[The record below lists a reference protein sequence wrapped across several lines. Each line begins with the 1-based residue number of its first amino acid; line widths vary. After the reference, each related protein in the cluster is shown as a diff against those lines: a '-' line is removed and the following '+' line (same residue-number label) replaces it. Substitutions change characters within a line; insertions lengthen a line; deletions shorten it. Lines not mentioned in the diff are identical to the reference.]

1 MPFIPH
7 TEAEIK
13 EMLDTIGVNNINQ
26 LFDEIP
32 AELISSK
39 LDQIPDRMSEMEV
52 TRHVSN
58 LAKLD
63 GTPMCFAG
71 AGAYEHHI
79 PAAVWQVTTRGEF
92 YTAYTPYQPE
102 VAQGTLQVIYEY
114 QSMMAHL
121 TGMDVSNASLYDG
134 SSGLAEAVLMAVRAN
149 RKSKSKTILIPKNI
163 NPVYTQVVNNIVKNQ
178 EIKIIGIDFD
188 ANTGLVDQKHLASF
202 ADQDITAVVVPQP
215 NYFGLYEDVHAMT
228 DWAHGQNAMVIGL
241 VNPMSLALLSSPGN
255 WGSNGADICCGE
267 GQSMGVP
274 LSSGGPYYGFL
285 TCKEPHVRNMPGRI
299 VGMTTDLD
307 GNDGFVLTY
316 QAREQHIR
324 RAKATSNICTNQGLM
339 VTASTIYMSLLGS
352 TGLRNV
358 AANCINNTDKLKQK
372 LSTVDGLKILFAGA
386 GFHEFV
392 VQLTSANAS
401 EVIEKMAAKDIVAG
415 VDISAQYP
423 ELGQVLLLCVTE
435 TKTDA
440 DLEWFI
446 KNLKACL

>member
-7 TEAEIK
+7 TEDEIK
-13 EMLDTIGVNNINQ
+13 AMLDTIGVDSINQ

-39 LDQIPDRMSEMEV
+39 LDEIPDRMSEMEV
-52 TRHVSN
+52 TRHIKN
-58 LAKLD
+58 LAKKD

-79 PAAVWQVTTRGEF
+79 PAAVWQLTTRGEF

-134 SSGLAEAVLMAVRAN
+134 SSGLAEAILMAVRAN
-149 RKSKSKTILIPKNI
+149 RKSKTKNILIPKNI

-178 EIKIIGIDFD
+178 GIHIIEVDFD
-188 ANTGLVDQKHLASF
+188 KNTGLVDHNHLHSF

-228 DWAHGQNAMVIGL
+228 NWAHEQNAMVIAL
-241 VNPMSLALLSSPGN
+241 ANPLSLALLSAPGN
-255 WGSNGADICCGE
+255 WGENGADICCGE
-267 GQSMGVP
+267 GQSLGVP

-285 TCKEPHVRNMPGRI
+285 TCKEKLVRNVPGRI
-299 VGMTTDLD
+299 VGMTTDVD
-307 GNDGFVLTY
+307 GKEGFVLTY

-358 AANCINNTDKLKQK
+358 AANCIKNTDTLKQK
-372 LSTVDGLKILFAGA
+372 LSSVEGLKVLFDGA

-392 VQLTSANAS
+392 IQLDSANAS
-401 EVIEKMAAKDIVAG
+401 EVIERMAAKDIVAG
-415 VDISAQYP
+415 VDISNDYP
-423 ELGQVLLLCVTE
+423 ELGQALLLCVTE
-435 TKTDA
+435 TKTET
-440 DLEWFI
+440 DLDYFVG
-446 KNLKACL
+446 NLQASL

>member
-7 TEAEIK
+7 TEDEIK
-13 EMLDTIGVNNINQ
+13 EMLDTIGVDSINQ

-32 AELISSK
+32 ADLISSK
-39 LDQIPDRMSEMEV
+39 LDEIPDRMSEMEV
-52 TRHVSN
+52 TRHIKK
-58 LAKLD
+58 LAKQD

-79 PAAVWQVTTRGEF
+79 PAAVWQLTTRGEF

-102 VAQGTLQVIYEY
+102 AAQGTLQVIYEY

-149 RKSKSKTILIPKNI
+149 RKSKGKNILIPKNI
-163 NPVYTQVVNNIVKNQ
+163 NPVYTEVVNNIVKNQ
-178 EIKIIGIDFD
+178 GINIIEVDFD
-188 ANTGLVDQKHLASF
+188 KATGLVDQNHLHSF

-215 NYFGLYEDVHAMT
+215 NYFGLYEDVNGMT
-228 DWAHGQNAMVIGL
+228 NWAHEQNAMVIAL
-241 VNPMSLALLSSPGN
+241 ANPLSLALLSAPGN
-255 WGSNGADICCGE
+255 WGENGADICCGE
-267 GQSMGVP
+267 GQSLGVP

-285 TCKEPHVRNMPGRI
+285 TCKEKLVRNVPGRI
-299 VGMTTDLD
+299 VGMTTDVD
-307 GNDGFVLTY
+307 GKAGFVLTY

-358 AANCINNTDKLKQK
+358 ASNCIKNTETLKQK
-372 LSTVDGLKILFAGA
+372 LAQVGGLKVLFDGA

-392 VQLTSANAS
+392 VQLESAQAS

-415 VDISAQYP
+415 VDISAHYP
-423 ELGQVLLLCVTE
+423 ELGQALLLCVTE
-435 TKTDA
+435 TKTEE
-440 DLEWFI
+440 DLDHFVE
-446 KNLKACL
+446 NLQACL

>member
-1 MPFIPH
+1 
-7 TEAEIK
+7 
-13 EMLDTIGVNNINQ
+13 MLETIGVDSINQ

-32 AELISSK
+32 PELVHNK
-39 LDQIPDRMSEMEV
+39 LDEIPSRMSEMEV
-52 TRHVSN
+52 TRHIKR
-58 LAKLD
+58 LAKQD
-63 GTPMCFAG
+63 GTPTCFAG

-134 SSGLAEAVLMAVRAN
+134 SSGLAEAILMAVRAN
-149 RKSKSKTILIPKNI
+149 RKSKSKNILIPKNI

-178 EIKIIGIDFD
+178 EINIIEVDFD
-188 ANTGLVDQKHLASF
+188 ANTGLVDLDHLHSF
-202 ADQDITAVVVPQP
+202 AGQDITAMVVPQP
-215 NYFGLYEDVHAMT
+215 NYFGLYEDVHGLT
-228 DWAHGQNAMVIGL
+228 NWAHQQGALVIGL
-241 VNPMSLALLSSPGN
+241 VNPMSLALLSAPGN
-255 WGSNGADICCGE
+255 WGEHGADICCGE

-285 TCKEPHVRNMPGRI
+285 TCKEPFVRNMPGRI
-299 VGMTTDLD
+299 VGMTTDVD
-307 GNDGFVLTY
+307 GKPGFVLTY

-358 AANCINNTDKLKQK
+358 AANCIHNTDLLKQK
-372 LSTVDGLKILFAGA
+372 IQATAGLELVFDGA

-392 VQLTSANAS
+392 VRLTAANAAD
-401 EVIEKMAAKDIVAG
+401 VVAKMAAKDYVAG
-415 VDISAQYP
+415 VDISEQYP

-435 TKTDA
+435 TKTEA
-440 DLEWFI
+440 DLNDFVAALSE
-446 KNLKACL
+446 CL

>member
-7 TEAEIK
+7 TEDEIK
-13 EMLDTIGVNNINQ
+13 DMLDTIGVDNINQ

-32 AELISSK
+32 AELIHNK
-39 LDQIPDRMSEMEV
+39 LDEIPERMSEMEV
-52 TRHVSN
+52 TRHIN
-58 LAKLD
+58 KLAKQD

-79 PAAVWQVTTRGEF
+79 PAAVWQLTTRGEY

-102 VAQGTLQVIYEY
+102 AAQGTLQVIYEY

-134 SSGLAEAVLMAVRAN
+134 SSGLAEAILMAVRAN
-149 RKSKSKTILIPKNI
+149 RKSKSKNILIPKNI
-163 NPVYTQVVNNIVKNQ
+163 NPVYIQVVNNIVKNQ
-178 EIKIIGIDFD
+178 EINIIEVDFD
-188 ANTGLVDQKHLASF
+188 PVTGLVDHNHLYSF
-202 ADQDITAVVVPQP
+202 ADSDITAVVVPQP

-228 DWAHGQNAMVIGL
+228 NWAHDQNAVVIGL
-241 VNPMSLALLSSPGN
+241 VNPMSLALLSAPGN
-255 WGSNGADICCGE
+255 WGEKGADICCGE

-285 TCKEPHVRNMPGRI
+285 TCKQPYVRNMPGRI
-299 VGMTTDLD
+299 VGMTTDVD
-307 GNDGFVLTY
+307 GKAGFVLTY

-358 AANCINNTDKLKQK
+358 AANCIQNTDKLKHK
-372 LSTVDGLKILFAGA
+372 LAKTDGLKLLFEGA

-392 VQLTSANAS
+392 VQLDSAQAAD
-401 EVIEKMAAKDIVAG
+401 VIEKMAARDIVAG
-415 VDISAQYP
+415 VDISAHYP
-423 ELGQVLLLCVTE
+423 ALGQAILLCVTE
-435 TKTDA
+435 TKTDE
-440 DLEWFI
+440 DLDHFVA
-446 KNLKACL
+446 NLQACL

>member
-7 TEAEIK
+7 TEEDIK
-13 EMLDTIGVNNINQ
+13 EMLETIGVDSINQ

-52 TRHVSN
+52 TRHITK
-58 LAKLD
+58 LAKKD

-134 SSGLAEAVLMAVRAN
+134 SSGLAEAILMAVRAN
-149 RKSKSKTILIPKNI
+149 RKSKTKTILIPKNI
-163 NPVYTQVVNNIVKNQ
+163 NPVYIQVVNNIVKNQ
-178 EIKIIGIDFD
+178 EINIAEIDFD
-188 ANTGLVDQKHLASF
+188 PVTGLVDHEHLKSF
-202 ADQDITAVVVPQP
+202 SGQDITAVVVPQP
-215 NYFGLYEDVHAMT
+215 NYFGLYEDVHSMT
-228 DWAHGQNAMVIGL
+228 NWAHEQNAMVVAL
-241 VNPMSLALLSSPGN
+241 VNPMSLALLSAPGN
-255 WGSNGADICCGE
+255 WGEKGADICCGE

-274 LSSGGPYYGFL
+274 MSSGGPYYGFL
-285 TCKEPHVRNMPGRI
+285 TCKEANVRNMPGRI

-307 GNDGFVLTY
+307 GNPGFVLTY

-358 AANCINNTDKLKQK
+358 AANCIQNTETLKQK
-372 LSTVDGLKILFAGA
+372 LAAVEGLKLLFDGA

-392 VQLTSANAS
+392 VQLDTANAAD
-401 EVIEKMAAKDIVAG
+401 VIEKMAARDIVAG
-415 VDISAQYP
+415 VDISSQYP
-423 ELGQVLLLCVTE
+423 QLGQCLLLCVTE
-435 TKTDA
+435 TKTNA
-440 DLEWFI
+440 DLDDFI
-446 KNLKACL
+446 TNLKACL

>member
-7 TEAEIK
+7 TEEDIK
-13 EMLDTIGVNNINQ
+13 EMLDTIGVDSINQ

-52 TRHVSN
+52 SRHIKN
-58 LAKLD
+58 LAKKD
-63 GTPMCFAG
+63 GTPTCFAG

-79 PAAVWQVTTRGEF
+79 PAAVWQLTTRGEY

-134 SSGLAEAVLMAVRAN
+134 SSGLAEAILMAVRAN
-149 RKSKSKTILIPKNI
+149 RKSKTKTILIPKNI
-163 NPVYTQVVNNIVKNQ
+163 NPVYIQVVNNIVKNQ
-178 EIKIIGIDFD
+178 EINIVEIDFD
-188 ANTGLVDQKHLASF
+188 TNTGLVNHEHLKSF
-202 ADQDITAVVVPQP
+202 EGQDITAVVVPQP
-215 NYFGLYEDVHAMT
+215 NYFGLYEDVHGMT
-228 DWAHGQNAMVIGL
+228 TWAHEQNALVIGL
-241 VNPMSLALLSSPGN
+241 VNPMSLALLSAPGN
-255 WGSNGADICCGE
+255 WGEKGADICCGE

-285 TCKEPHVRNMPGRI
+285 TCKEANVRNMPGRI

-307 GNDGFVLTY
+307 GKEGFVLTY

-358 AANCINNTDKLKQK
+358 AASCIQNTEALKQK
-372 LSTVDGLKILFAGA
+372 IKSVEGLNVLYDGA

-392 VQLTSANAS
+392 VHLETANAAQL
-401 EVIEKMAAKDIVAG
+401 IEDMAARDIVAG
-415 VDISAQYP
+415 VDISSQYP
-423 ELGQVLLLCVTE
+423 ELGQCILMCVTE
-435 TKTDA
+435 TKTA
-440 DLEWFI
+440 DDLDHFVDQ
-446 KNLKACL
+446 LKACL

>member
-7 TEAEIK
+7 TEEEIK
-13 EMLDTIGVNNINQ
+13 DMLDTIGVENINQ

-32 AELISSK
+32 PELISSK

-52 TRHVSN
+52 TRHIKA
-58 LAKLD
+58 LAKKD

-149 RKSKSKTILIPKNI
+149 RKSKGKNILIPKNI
-163 NPVYTQVVNNIVKNQ
+163 NPIYTQVVNNIVKNQ
-178 EIKIIGIDFD
+178 KINIIEVDF
-188 ANTGLVDQKHLASF
+188 NSETGLVDHTHLKSLS
-202 ADQDITAVVVPQP
+202 DQDITAVVVPQP

-228 DWAHGQNAMVIGL
+228 DWAHEQNALVIGL
-241 VNPMSLALLSSPGN
+241 VNPMSLALLSAPGN
-255 WGSNGADICCGE
+255 WGDQGADICCGE

-274 LSSGGPYYGFL
+274 MSSGGPYYGFL
-285 TCKEPHVRNMPGRI
+285 TCKESLVRNMPGRI

-307 GNDGFVLTY
+307 GKEGFVLTY

-358 AANCINNTDKLKQK
+358 AANCIKNTNELKQK
-372 LSTVDGLKILFAGA
+372 IQQLDGINVLFKGA

-392 VQLTSANAS
+392 VQLESAKAAD
-401 EVIEKMAAKDIVAG
+401 VIEKMADKDIVAG
-415 VDISAQYP
+415 VDVSTHYP
-423 ELGQVLLLCVTE
+423 ELGQCLLLCVTE
-435 TKTDA
+435 TKTDE
-440 DLEWFI
+440 DLDYFI
-446 KNLKACL
+446 QKLQVCL

>member
-7 TEAEIK
+7 TEEEIK
-13 EMLDTIGVNNINQ
+13 DMLDTIGVDSINQ

-32 AELISSK
+32 PELVHNK
-39 LDQIPDRMSEMEV
+39 LDQIPPRMSEMEV
-52 TRHVSN
+52 TRHIN
-58 LAKLD
+58 KLAKQD
-63 GTPMCFAG
+63 GTPTCFAG

-134 SSGLAEAVLMAVRAN
+134 SSGLAEAILMAVRAN
-149 RKSKSKTILIPKNI
+149 RKSKGKNILIPKNI

-178 EIKIIGIDFD
+178 EINIIEVDYD
-188 ANTGLVDQKHLASF
+188 AETGLVDHQHLHSF

-215 NYFGLYEDVHAMT
+215 NYFGLYEDVHSLT
-228 DWAHGQNAMVIGL
+228 DWAHQQGALVIGL
-241 VNPMSLALLSSPGN
+241 VNPMSLALLSAPGN
-255 WGSNGADICCGE
+255 WGEQGADICCGE

-285 TCKEPHVRNMPGRI
+285 TCKEPFVRNMPGRI

-307 GNDGFVLTY
+307 GKEGFVLTY

-358 AANCINNTDKLKQK
+358 AANCIHNTDLLKLKLQG
-372 LSTVDGLKILFAGA
+372 VDGLELVFDGA

-392 VQLTSANAS
+392 VRLTDANAAD
-401 EVIEKMAAKDIVAG
+401 VIAQMAAKDYVAG

-435 TKTDA
+435 TKTA
-440 DLEWFI
+440 GDLDDFVAA
-446 KNLKACL
+446 LQDCL